1 MKRRLLAVLMLGM
14 MLILSTS
21 VVYAADYTYGST
33 TLGATQPSSYKVYPN
48 VRKKSS
54 TTKYFTNKNTYARKT
69 SDGTAMKYY
78 TNAWDGDKDNTRAS
92 SSSTIYNS
100 GQTANVTLYTAYQK
114 AGVNLQLE
122 VGNPNGVSIDVKGKW
137 NPN

>member
-54 TTKYFTNKNTYARKT
+54 TTKYFTNKNTHARKT

-100 GQTANVTLYTAYQK
+100 GQTLS
-114 AGVNLQLE
+114 L
-122 VGNPNGVSIDVKGKW
+122 IHI
-137 NPN
+137 

>member
-1 MKRRLLAVLMLGM
+1 MKKRLLAVFMLAM
-14 MLILSTS
+14 MFILSTS
-21 VVYAADYTYGST
+21 VAYAADYTYGST

-69 SDGTAMKYY
+69 SDETAMKYY
-78 TNAWDGDKDNTRAS
+78 TNAWDGDKSNTRAS
-92 SSSTIYNS
+92 GSSTNYNS
-100 GQTANVTLYTAYQK
+100 GKTANVTLYTAYQK

>member
-1 MKRRLLAVLMLGM
+1 MKRRLLAVFMLGM
-14 MLILSTS
+14 MFILSAS
-21 VVYAADYTYGST
+21 VVYAADYTYGPT

-92 SSSTIYNS
+92 GSSTSYS
-100 GQTANVTLYTAYQK
+100 GGKTANVTLYTAYQK